1 MKTSSAFLG
10 ITALGVSLLP
20 FGPACSPATIV
31 SDGSGGSTAE
41 PGSGGAA
48 GSAQGGG
55 GAAGSVEGSGGAG
68 SVVIQ
73 IGDAASPDPPGPAV
87 PTEDANCGLVPFD
100 VSRKPANLLLVLDRS
115 ASMIEH
121 EVTGASGAQVTRAQA
136 AKEAVDTII
145 AQTESGI
152 AWGLKMFPE
161 GNDAYCVV
169 TADEIDVPLALNN
182 HAAIASVVNADAFD
196 GDGTP
201 TAAAVSAGHGYLRDQ
216 VSDDNPKYLIL
227 ATDGEPSDSD
237 KNQCTG
243 QWAEPDVKTAA
254 VNAVAAAASDGI
266 KTFVIGVNTS
276 SSSNVTLNRLVQA
289 GLTADPPIAADED
302 VTSSKNT
309 TRHYYAAN
317 DSQGLLDALGKI
329 AIQVSDCTFPLS
341 EAPPVPD
348 NVVVKVTDAS
358 GQLVRVPVDAS
369 HNSGWDYA
377 GTNQRAITV
386 YGSWCEMVKAPTGN
400 NRVSIIFGCP
410 GQVIP

>member
-1 MKTSSAFLG
+1 MKTWSAFLG
-10 ITALGVSLLP
+10 ITALGVSVLP
-20 FGPACSPATIV
+20 FGATCGPGTIV
-31 SDGSGGSTAE
+31 SDGSGGAG
-41 PGSGGAA
+41 PAQASGGAA
-48 GSAQGGG
+48 G
-55 GAAGSVEGSGGAG
+55 AAGGSGGAK

-73 IGDAASPDPPGPAV
+73 LADAAAPDPPGPAV
-87 PTEDANCGLVPFD
+87 PTEDANCGLVPID
-100 VSRKPANLLLVLDRS
+100 VSRRPADLLLVLDRS
-115 ASMIEH
+115 GSMIKH

-136 AKEAVDTII
+136 AKEAVDAII

-161 GNDAYCVV
+161 GNDAYCTV
-169 TADEIDVPLALNN
+169 TPDAIDVPLALDN
-182 HAAIASVVNADAFD
+182 HAAIARVVNADAFD

-201 TAAAVSAGHGYLRDQ
+201 TAAAVAAAHGYLRDQ
-216 VSDDNPKYLIL
+216 VHDGNPKYLIL
-227 ATDGEPSDSD
+227 ATDGEPSDDD

-243 QWAEPDVKTAA
+243 EWAEPDIKTAA

-289 GLTADPPIAADED
+289 GLTADPPIAAGED

-309 TRHYYAAN
+309 TRHYYAAD

-329 AIQVSDCTFPLS
+329 AVQVSDCTFPLG
-341 EAPPVPD
+341 EVPPVPD

-358 GQLVRVPVDAS
+358 GQLVRVPVDAGRTA
-369 HNSGWDYA
+369 GWDYA
-377 GTNQRAITV
+377 GADQRAITV